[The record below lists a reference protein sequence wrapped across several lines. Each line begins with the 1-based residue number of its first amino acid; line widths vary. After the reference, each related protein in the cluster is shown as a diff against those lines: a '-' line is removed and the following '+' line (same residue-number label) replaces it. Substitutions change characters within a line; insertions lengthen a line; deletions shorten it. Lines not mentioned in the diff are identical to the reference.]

1 MQVQDD
7 DEEEEELEPLPVTPT
22 KSSPEE
28 SPKTTEWILPY
39 SIRNVIL

>member
-7 DEEEEELEPLPVTPT
+7 EEEEEELEPLPVTPT

-28 SPKTTEWILPY
+28 APKTTE
-39 SIRNVIL
+39 

>member
-22 KSSPEE
+22 KSAPEE
-28 SPKTTEWILPY
+28 SPKTTE
-39 SIRNVIL
+39 